1 MNRNLFSYSTNNEL
15 CFFQDGPEY
24 YERFINLIQ
33 NAKTDIH
40 LQTYIFMMD
49 GFGNRVHAELIAAAQ
64 RNIKVYL
71 LVDFIGSRLMDLKA
85 QEQLLEA
92 GIHFVRFNSIK
103 IEWLYSWGRRLH
115 HKILLVDQEIAL
127 IGGINVLSSLAANPH
142 FPQLDFAVSIRGPVT
157 YELTQY
163 CQHLFNSN
171 STRQINFSPPKK
183 TLPIQNGIPIKIVV
197 NDWVFRRWQITK
209 QYAELTKQAT
219 KEITIISSYFFPR
232 KSFMKQLVA
241 AKKRG
246 VRVRLVLPK
255 YSDWPSYIK
264 ASEYLYSYFLENE
277 IEIYQ
282 WSKSILHGK
291 LAIVDDNWVTIGS
304 FNLNYTSYQQNLE
317 MNVNIYSK
325 EFTQDL
331 QKRIS
336 HIINEGC
343 ERLDSKS
350 FLENSKITLK
360 IQRFLY
366 YLLLSLIANFSIGL
380 IYQEEKE
387 AQNRFFNLLRI
398 ISALVLFGL
407 GLFFLVIPLYPGIP
421 FILLSFILI
430 FFQKIYTSKAKV

>member
-1 MNRNLFSYSTNNEL
+1 MNRNLFSYSTNNEV

-24 YERFINLIQ
+24 YERFIDLIQ
-33 NAKTDIH
+33 NAKRDIH

-85 QEQLLEA
+85 QKQLLEA
-92 GIHFVRFNSIK
+92 GIHFVRFNSIQ

-127 IGGINVLSSLAANPH
+127 IGGINVLSSLVANPH

-157 YELTQY
+157 FELTQY
-163 CQHLFNSN
+163 CQ
-171 STRQINFSPPKK
+171 INFSPPIK
-183 TLPIQNGIPIKIVV
+183 TLPIENGIPIKIVV

-241 AKKRG
+241 AQKRG

-277 IEIYQ
+277 NWSVLNFWKREI
-282 WSKSILHGK
+282 
-291 LAIVDDNWVTIGS
+291 
-304 FNLNYTSYQQNLE
+304 
-317 MNVNIYSK
+317 
-325 EFTQDL
+325 
-331 QKRIS
+331 
-336 HIINEGC
+336 
-343 ERLDSKS
+343 
-350 FLENSKITLK
+350 
-360 IQRFLY
+360 
-366 YLLLSLIANFSIGL
+366 
-380 IYQEEKE
+380 
-387 AQNRFFNLLRI
+387 
-398 ISALVLFGL
+398 
-407 GLFFLVIPLYPGIP
+407 
-421 FILLSFILI
+421 
-430 FFQKIYTSKAKV
+430 